1 MLLNVLTDNLNGWT
15 PLHPF
20 FEIFMALW
28 IHSNHI
34 EEVSKSARI
43 VFVQCIAIAD
53 KTLVLG
59 SKEAD
64 KELGRS
70 KPSLVE
76 CGYNDIKVLEH
87 GPARGILPL

>member
-15 PLHPF
+15 PLYPF
-20 FEIFMALW
+20 FEMLMALW
-28 IHSNHI
+28 IHPNHI
-34 EEVSKSARI
+34 EEVSKSAQI

-59 SKEAD
+59 SAD
-64 KELGRS
+64 EELGRS

-76 CGYNDIKVLEH
+76 CGYNDLKALEH
-87 GPARGILPL
+87 GPVRGILPL